1 MSWFSCIKCLK
12 YLNIKKYSQQHD
24 ENIISEG
31 NKETTNTITEKN
43 PNSIK
48 KGEKKDT
55 IKEKKDT
62 IQKKKDTIQK
72 KKDTSIKD
80 SHWEIIDK
88 NKKIEI

>member
-72 KKDTSIKD
+72 
-80 SHWEIIDK
+80 